1 MDGWNRTMLIMLAMA
16 LVLAAAWPLAA
27 RQVRPALAGMQ
38 AALIEEGGFQE
49 YVVRP
54 GDTLSGIAGRF
65 LHNARQWRLLLK
77 YNRIANPHLIYPGQR
92 IIIPVADR
100 ARAEASIRAAQAA
113 RAAHGAAAEGD
124 DLLNSALAAF
134 ADDNF
139 GLAYGL
145 AERARRAYGAP
156 VAAHPAVMVPAPL
169 SVASVVGECF
179 HQLAGREPV
188 LLRPGMQVSEG
199 GEVLTGPE
207 GRVRLTFSD
216 GSSVS
221 VGEAA
226 RLRLLQTRVT
236 MAGEGVYHSELFA
249 GTTEWSLNSA
259 NGTWQVDGAG
269 ASAQL
274 QGSAAAVHVRHGRM
288 AVSAWQGSIR
298 VLAADGA
305 VNVPA
310 GFGLVLRPGE
320 TPGVPVAL
328 PVAATLVALG
338 GGSDLGYRAGADASM
353 LRLEV
358 ARDRDCSVLL
368 LSERFRVG
376 ESFDMGDLA
385 EGDYWLR
392 LSTQTADGLYGLP
405 GAPLAWREDRT
416 APPLAVTR
424 PAGTMLSAGPLEVT
438 GRTEPGVSV
447 TVNGVMAQMTSDG
460 GFSASLD
467 LTAGVTVLLV
477 EAVDG
482 AGNRSQWLRAVHAP
496 GETPRYIADGNR
508 LITTVAQMPVT
519 MPVAGGRVLAGGQTV
534 TANSSVILVPLAL
547 EGENRLTFSVPTAL
561 GMRECQTMVVRDQAA
576 PRLLGTISI
585 TTYPPVREG
594 GDGQLKAVIRAED
607 AGIGLAGQ
615 AFADFYSSTDRRYRL
630 MLPYDASEGGY
641 CAITEINAADVDAE
655 ITCEFVQLKDRLN
668 NTFELGFAGGSAHAN
683 Y

>member
-1 MDGWNRTMLIMLAMA
+1 MNGWNRTMLIMLAMA
-16 LVLAAAWPLAA
+16 LLLAAAVPLAA
-27 RQVRPALAGMQ
+27 RQVRPALAGMR
-38 AALIEEGGFQE
+38 AAPAEEGGFQE

-54 GDTLSGIAGRF
+54 GDTLSGIAGRL

-77 YNRIANPHLIYPGQR
+77 YNRIANPNLIFPGQR
-92 IIIPVADR
+92 IVIPVADR
-100 ARAEASIRAAQAA
+100 ARAEAAIRAAQAA
-113 RAAHGAAAEGD
+113 RAAGGPSAEGD

-134 ADDNF
+134 NDSNF

-145 AERARRAYGAP
+145 AERARRAFGAP

-169 SVASVVGECF
+169 SVASVAGECF
-179 HQLAGREPV
+179 HQVAGHEPV

-199 GEVLTGPE
+199 SEVLTGPE

-236 MAGEGVYHSELFA
+236 MAGEGVYHGELFA

-310 GFGLVLRPGE
+310 GHGLVLRPGE
-320 TPGVPVAL
+320 APGAPVAL
-328 PVAATLVALG
+328 PAAATLVALG
-338 GGSDLGYRAGADASM
+338 GNDLGYRAGADAAM

-358 ARDRDCSVLL
+358 ARDRDCSALL
-368 LSERFRVG
+368 LSERFPVG
-376 ESFDMGDLA
+376 ESFDLGDLA

-416 APPLAVTR
+416 APPLAVAR
-424 PAGTMLSAGPLEVT
+424 PAGTMLNAGPLEVT
-438 GRTEPGVSV
+438 GRTEPGASV
-447 TVNGVMAQMTSDG
+447 TVNGVMAQMTGDG

-467 LTAGVTVLLV
+467 LAAGVTVLLV
-477 EAVDG
+477 EAVDA
-482 AGNRSQWLRAVHAP
+482 AGNRSQWLRAVHVP
-496 GETPRYIADGNR
+496 GEAPRYLADSNR
-508 LITTVAQMPVT
+508 LVTTVAQMPVT

-534 TANSSVILVPLAL
+534 TANSSVILVPLAQ
-547 EGENRLTFSVPTAL
+547 EGENQLAFSVPTAL
-561 GMRECQTMVVRDQAA
+561 GMRECRTTVVRDQAA

-585 TTYPPVREG
+585 TTYPPAREG

-615 AFADFYSSTDRRYRL
+615 AFADFYSSTDRRYRV

-668 NTFELGFAGGSAHAN
+668 NTFELGIAGGSAHAT